1 MPKSFSSSKS
11 TTTSYTSL
19 LQFNPPPPPPPPP
32 PLSHPFLSPQQFYL
46 PPSENMYSFFSELL
60 SSHLQ
65 FLTGSPFPCSQRN
78 LISTAFQI
86 FNCFYIVLTILPTIP
101 LPRSDS
107 GVVSRV
113 TNTLIFLGDTSF
125 GLLFRKFTKDAKLSI
140 IF

>member
-1 MPKSFSSSKS
+1 MPNSFSSSKS

-19 LQFNPPPPPPPPP
+19 LQFNPPPPPIP
-32 PLSHPFLSPQQFYL
+32 SIPFTPTILLSPQRKQLLFRAVV
-46 PPSENMYSFFSELL
+46 FL
-60 SSHLQ
+60 SSISHWISLP
-65 FLTGSPFPCSQRN
+65 LLPKKLN
-78 LISTAFQI
+78 LYRFQI

-101 LPRSDS
+101 LPCSDS